1 MTETNIAVELDQN
14 GLTTEKTVDFSVL
27 KNAADILKE
36 LKINEE
42 TALLFFK
49 GNPIPSDEK
58 IADIGVENIR
68 DNDFR
73 ILKVIFDE

>member
-1 MTETNIAVELDQN
+1 MTETKIAVELDQN
-14 GLTTEKTVDFSVL
+14 GIKTNCEIDFS
-27 KNAADILKE
+27 KIKTAADILKE

-58 IADIGVENIR
+58 IEDIGAENIQ